1 MKKLVIIAV
10 MLSLIAQVGVT
21 NAQTKE
27 YDYFNSGLYVD
38 VNASYGLEL
47 QEQSMDY
54 SIKVAGGYRLCPQF
68 AVAAG
73 FGGTNNMRDGITSVP
88 VFVKLRSDFLDRKV
102 SPYAALEV
110 GYNIM
115 FNVNRK
121 DWKVIQGNSQYT
133 NEGVRKVTGTDVSNM
148 SDKDM
153 NDVVNGY
160 LSDYKLQLQNSGYTE
175 TEVNRMVAEKDAQM
189 KCFPGGTNEFVNPA
203 EHTDDMRFSQQGLY
217 VDLEIGV
224 SFKVNDI
231 NRVNVGLT
239 AGYAGYTDALCV
251 RTIDNKFP
259 NFARTYTRRDGSR
272 VMIQGHDP
280 IMERMR
286 FHAGIKVGVS
296 F

>member
-1 MKKLVIIAV
+1 MKNIKILSAITLLMMP
-10 MLSLIAQVGVT
+10 MLLKAQE
-21 NAQTKE
+21 NSF
-27 YDYFNSGLYVD
+27 DHFNKGFYLD
-38 VNASYGLEL
+38 VNASYGIEMK
-47 QEQSMDY
+47 ESSMDY
-54 SIKVAGGYRLCPQF
+54 SIKAAGGYRLCPQF

-88 VFVKLRSDFLDRKV
+88 VFVKLRSDILDRKV

-217 VDLEIGV
+217 ADLEIGV

-259 NFARTYTRRDGSR
+259 NFARTYTCRDGSR
-272 VMIQGHDP
+272 VMIKGHDP

-286 FHAGIKVGVS
+286 LHVGVKVGVS

>member
-1 MKKLVIIAV
+1 MKNIKILSAITLLMMP
-10 MLSLIAQVGVT
+10 MLLKAQE
-21 NAQTKE
+21 NS
-27 YDYFNSGLYVD
+27 FNHFNKGFYLD
-38 VNASYGLEL
+38 VNASYGIEMK
-47 QEQSMDY
+47 ESSMDY
-54 SIKVAGGYRLCPQF
+54 SIKAAGGYRLCPQF

-133 NEGVRKVTGTDVSNM
+133 NEGVRKVTGTDVSCM

-160 LSDYKLQLQNSGYTE
+160 LSDYKQQLQNDGYSE
-175 TEVNRMVAEKDAQM
+175 SEIGRMVAEKDAQM

-217 VDLEIGV
+217 ADLEIGV
-224 SFKVNDI
+224 SFRINDI

-259 NFARTYTRRDGSR
+259 NYARTYTRRDGSR
-272 VMIQGHDP
+272 VMIKGHDP

-286 FHAGIKVGVS
+286 LHVGVKVGVS